1 MDGFSILCGGFSFFV
16 ISHMAVR
23 ILTMILSSIFRE
35 FVEPERDVDVE
46 RMNVPGAAE
55 QCLRSG
61 VESAG
66 ARLSNAKDLH
76 PAPTRE

>member
-1 MDGFSILCGGFSFFV
+1 MDGFSILCDQPRGGSNFDYDPEFNC
-16 ISHMAVR
+16 
-23 ILTMILSSIFRE
+23 FRE